1 MSASVIQS
9 AKITG
14 STGTTSTATITAP
27 TIGNTLLV
35 MVTIPTASAPAVSLS
50 DPLNGPWGAPDHS
63 SGGLYGSLT
72 CYFYR
77 KSNIANAPTSLSV
90 QGTTGSFAATFEVV
104 EVAALDNASPLVST
118 KAKTDLSGGA
128 SAVTHT
134 ASITTSN
141 ANDFVLMLINGSNA
155 RLLNSADGGYSVVP
169 PETVN
174 SVVHAAYL
182 ADAGSAGA
190 KSTTLTFSGTTAALI
205 LGVVYKSVPSGPAV
219 STITSGSVT
228 EGGSVVFTV
237 TLSGA
242 TSGTTNFATSLSG
255 TATGADYNNA
265 LGSATYSDGVTA
277 SGGDFVVPSGVSS
290 FTVTIATTQ
299 DALDEDNE
307 TLILT
312 VGGTASTGGTITD
325 DDATPA
331 LLIPGPVTV
340 DSGDSVVAS
349 YTLGAVS
356 GRVTQARLVLTDG
369 TKVGGV
375 DYTNVITDPMLSDG
389 VTISAGVLS
398 IPAGVASFTITIPTA
413 A

>member
-1 MSASVIQS
+1 MSAVPIRSE
-9 AKITG
+9 KITG

-27 TIGNTLLV
+27 APGNTLLV
-35 MVTIPTASAPAVSLS
+35 IVTIPTASAPAVSLS

-63 SGGLYGSLT
+63 IGGLNGSLT

-104 EVAALDNASPLVST
+104 EVAALDNASPLVSI
-118 KAKTDLSGGA
+118 KAKTDLSGGV

-141 ANDFVLMLINGSNA
+141 ANDFVLMLINTSNA

-182 ADAGSAGA
+182 ADAGAVGA
-190 KSTTLTFSGTTAALI
+190 KSTLLTFSATTSAVI
-205 LGVVYKSVPSGPAV
+205 LGVVYKSVPSGPTV
-219 STITSGSVT
+219 STVTGTTVT

-242 TSGTTNFATSLSG
+242 TSGTTNYAASFSG
-255 TATGADYNNA
+255 TATSADYNNA
-265 LGSATYSDGVTA
+265 LGSATYSDGVIF

-325 DDATPA
+325 DDAAPTISVNDA
-331 LLIPGPVTV
+331 TENAGEVIFTVSLSATSGKSITV
-340 DSGDSVVAS
+340 DYA
-349 YTLGAVS
+349 TA
-356 GRVTQARLVLTDG
+356 DG
-369 TKVGGV
+369 TSTAGV
-375 DYTNVITDPMLSDG
+375 DYTAKTGTLTFAAGETTKNIV
-389 VTISAGVLS
+389 VTAL
-398 IPAGVASFTITIPTA
+398 
-413 A
+413 